1 MSEPEELILEGA
13 HAATRLA
20 RDLWRRHGPIGR
32 SSGLELASIRG
43 RLEAFV
49 LALHGTPIPVSPIDA
64 PAPATWLSRL
74 ASRRMRSAAPPAVCG
89 TDGRGIS
96 LAPVLNVEGSEE
108 ESLALYRLLAVQ
120 QSLRVVRRSRYTFAG
135 LGTPQARDLFRIA
148 DAAIVDRWVAVHTPG
163 LLPALSSARAVAAMQ
178 RRMTHPMPRVDPL
191 ERDVLRLLG
200 AHPLSAVLDL
210 PVDASA
216 EECARWADRVA
227 PDYRAEGHYRP
238 IAPVFYWG
246 EFLEPGRAGGAPWY
260 GGMDDSSPRRT
271 RRPRVA
277 EMRRRPRARHA
288 EDDED
293 DSATGAWVIRADE
306 PQESVEDPFGL
317 TRPADRDQDTDP
329 EGLGDS
335 LSELP
340 EARVVRTPQPP
351 VEVLRS
357 GEPAASGTH
366 AGSRTMAAADAVSYP
381 EWDCNLGHYREP
393 GAIVRDPGAP
403 LGDAAWATACL
414 ARHARLV
421 RCVRSR
427 FERLRPRPIRFF
439 RQIDGTDLDVAAYV
453 AAAADLRAGVAM
465 DGRLYLATRAA
476 RRELAVALLVDV
488 SASTD
493 GWVSANRRIVDVEKE
508 ALLVVCE
515 ALDALGDPYALFA
528 FSGEGATRVEVR
540 RLKTFEERSSAL
552 VHRRLAALDS
562 DGYTRLGASLRHV
575 TATLCRVGA
584 ASRLLL
590 LLSDGKPN
598 DIDAYEGRYGIED
611 TRQAVAEAR
620 RQGVT
625 VFCLTVDR
633 EAPSYARRIF
643 GRQGFAVLHR
653 SDQLPT
659 VVVDVLR
666 QLIKT

>member
-1 MSEPEELILEGA
+1 M
-13 HAATRLA
+13 A
-20 RDLWRRHGPIGR
+20 RR
-32 SSGLELASIRG
+32 
-43 RLEAFV
+43 F
-49 LALHGTPIPVSPIDA
+49 
-64 PAPATWLSRL
+64 LSRPSTRPPRRRGSHG
-74 ASRRMRSAAPPAVCG
+74 SRLDGCDAAAPPAVCG

-135 LGTPQARDLFRIA
+135 LRTPQARDLFRIA

-163 LLPALSSARAVAAMQ
+163 LLPALASARAVAAMQ
-178 RRMTHPMPRVDPL
+178 RRVTHPTPRVDPL

-227 PDYRAEGHYRP
+227 PGYRAEGHYRP

-357 GEPAASGTH
+357 GEPARVRYACRFQDPGRDRCRLLPRVGLQPRTLSRAGRNRSGPRRATRRC
-366 AGSRTMAAADAVSYP
+366 GMGDRV
-381 EWDCNLGHYREP
+381 P
-393 GAIVRDPGAP
+393 GA
-403 LGDAAWATACL
+403 ACQ
-414 ARHARLV
+414 ARPM
-421 RCVRSR
+421 
-427 FERLRPRPIRFF
+427 RP
-439 RQIDGTDLDVAAYV
+439 
-453 AAAADLRAGVAM
+453 
-465 DGRLYLATRAA
+465 
-476 RRELAVALLVDV
+476 
-488 SASTD
+488 
-493 GWVSANRRIVDVEKE
+493 
-508 ALLVVCE
+508 
-515 ALDALGDPYALFA
+515 
-528 FSGEGATRVEVR
+528 
-540 RLKTFEERSSAL
+540 
-552 VHRRLAALDS
+552 
-562 DGYTRLGASLRHV
+562 
-575 TATLCRVGA
+575 
-584 ASRLLL
+584 
-590 LLSDGKPN
+590 
-598 DIDAYEGRYGIED
+598 
-611 TRQAVAEAR
+611 
-620 RQGVT
+620 
-625 VFCLTVDR
+625 
-633 EAPSYARRIF
+633 
-643 GRQGFAVLHR
+643 
-653 SDQLPT
+653 
-659 VVVDVLR
+659 
-666 QLIKT
+666 